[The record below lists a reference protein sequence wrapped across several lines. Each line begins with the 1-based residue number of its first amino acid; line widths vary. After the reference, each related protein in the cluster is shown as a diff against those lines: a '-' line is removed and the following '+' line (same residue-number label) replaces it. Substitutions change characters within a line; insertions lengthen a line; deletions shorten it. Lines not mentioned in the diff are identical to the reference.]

1 MANELRFTDPAFRC
15 EVVLS
20 GTSQALYKAALPQFE
35 RLKGIKSL
43 GLMAYVHDVGMHTRH
58 QHLAGMM
65 RIFNKLTQ
73 QPKEKGLPKA
83 FLWSFWCRLCFAQTG
98 HAAMGYDSEK
108 AVLLACHLDSN
119 FKGKLRELLQP
130 VIDKLEPCPTCTKQC
145 QVKDKGKDEANEW
158 FEILVQQNNWQR
170 LYLWIAALKL
180 VQEPKLLP
188 ILISQK
194 ISKDSSLGFSEAEA
208 FKLLCASDCEWELS
222 MRNLS
227 RLDFIVRDLAF
238 AGTLGIQ
245 LDVDNLVAAADDYH
259 PDWEILNSLS
269 KYMLDTLYESLPAQT
284 TSVLFQRALAA
295 LLIKGNITL
304 QALFGLDLEQ
314 ALDDDMLR
322 SELQRTKA
330 GREALDHNRRK
341 FWHEWR
347 IDTYV
352 DKNRMPCEVER
363 EITGHKKEH
372 LYHHV
377 TSRATCFKLCQDNS
391 LAIAISHE
399 SLANRPNAIAFV
411 KLCRSILKH
420 YPKLVPEQLTYALL
434 EGLIDRKYKEGLEL
448 ATERLSKLPID
459 NVILRD
465 AADVV
470 NKCACRGSEFA
481 GDFSFKIC
489 GHEYPFHGDPLEI
502 QINAMHAALS
512 DDLVRN
518 NLELSI
524 EGAAKLLWDELTRRQ
539 TLYFG
544 TNPSEK
550 VAYLLDEAQKQL
562 ARQVLLGT
570 DAAQDLELYTLLEA
584 LKYPKHAKV
593 SFRIALP
600 NLKLLKEDGTI
611 ENEYDVVSVV
621 LKDNKDVEVWI
632 WGVTTE
638 ADIEPKRKDDLAKIQ
653 KLKDLLGRRWEA
665 DVRVVTCYI
674 YRDRSDICC
683 EIDGRQERRT
693 IIPSN
698 G

>member
-1 MANELRFTDPAFRC
+1 MAKEQRFTDPAFRC

-20 GTSQALYKAALPQFE
+20 GTAQRLYEVAFPQFD

-43 GLMAYVHDVGMHTRH
+43 GLEAYIHDVGMHTRH

-65 RIFNKLTQ
+65 RIFNKLSQ

-98 HAAMGYDSEK
+98 HAAMSYDSEK

-119 FKGKLRELLQP
+119 FKGELRELLQP
-130 VIDKLEPCPTCTKQC
+130 VIDKLAPCLTCTKQC
-145 QVKDKGKDEANEW
+145 QVKDKGMNEANEW
-158 FEILVQQNNWQR
+158 FENLVQQNNWQR

-180 VQEPKLLP
+180 VQEPNLLP
-188 ILISQK
+188 ILIGQNA
-194 ISKDSSLGFSEAEA
+194 SKDTSIGFSEAEA
-208 FKLLCASDCEWELS
+208 FKLLCTPDCAWDLS

-245 LDVDNLVAAADDYH
+245 LDVDNLVAAADDNH
-259 PDWEILNSLS
+259 PDWKILDSLS
-269 KYMLDTLYESLPAQT
+269 DYMLDTLYESLPAQT

-304 QALFGLDLEQ
+304 HSLFGLDLEQ
-314 ALDDDMLR
+314 ALDDEMLR
-322 SELQRTKA
+322 TEMHRTKA
-330 GREALDHNRRK
+330 GREALDHDRRK
-341 FWHEWR
+341 FWREWP
-347 IDTYV
+347 IDTYL

-377 TSRATCFKLCQDNS
+377 ASHATCFKLCQDQG

-399 SLANRPNAIAFV
+399 SLANRPNAVAFV
-411 KLCRSILKH
+411 KLCRSILNKH
-420 YPKLVPEQLTYALL
+420 YRKLVPEQLTCALF
-434 EGLIDRKYKEGLEL
+434 EGLIDRKYQDGLEL

-459 NVILRD
+459 HEILRK
-465 AADVV
+465 AADVA
-470 NKCACRGSEFA
+470 NKYACKGSEGV

-518 NLELSI
+518 NLDLSI
-524 EGAAKLLWDELTRRQ
+524 EKAAKLLWEELTRWQ
-539 TLYFG
+539 TIYFG
-544 TNPSEK
+544 TDPQIK
-550 VAYLLDEAQKQL
+550 VADLLNEAQKHL
-562 ARQVLLGT
+562 AKQVFSGM
-570 DAAQDLELYTLLEA
+570 DNAAENLELYTMLES
-584 LKYPKHAKV
+584 LKYPRDAVV
-593 SFRIALP
+593 SFRVALP
-600 NLKLLKEDGTI
+600 NLKLLKHDGTT

-638 ADIEPKRKDDLAKIQ
+638 ADIRPKRKDDLDKIQ
-653 KLKDLLGRRWEA
+653 KLKDLLGGRWAA

-683 EIDGRQERRT
+683 EIDGRQERRGY
-693 IIPSN
+693 SYS
-698 G
+698 